1 MYSGHRPALRCSNM
15 TLEMG
20 HFGVFGT
27 LRSIDLE
34 VWDAQIPGS
43 GHLGTLEMADL
54 DPFGGLNGPYLGPPM
69 SPKTLFSGPRGVLE
83 WGHIGCSAPIERH
96 HYRGS
101 LYIPSRARV
110 IGKS

>member
-1 MYSGHRPALRCSNM
+1 MYSGHRPALGYSNM
-15 TLEMG
+15 TLRMG
-20 HFGVFGT
+20 HFGVSGT

-54 DPFGGLNGPYLGPPM
+54 DPFGGLNGPYLGPIL
-69 SPKTLFSGPRGVLE
+69 SPKTLFLGPKRGPGMGSYWVLASIE
-83 WGHIGCSAPIERH
+83 GHQYP
-96 HYRGS
+96 GS